1 MNEEQQMCQVP
12 VQDFFIGE
20 GQPLTLMSGPCVIE
34 SEERVLESAEAIKY
48 ICEKLGIQYIF
59 KASYDKA
66 NRSSIHSFRGPGIE
80 EGLRILEKVK
90 SEFDVPV
97 VTDVHSPEQATM
109 AGEVCDVIQIP
120 AFLCRQT
127 DLLVAA
133 AETGRV
139 ISVKKGQFMAP
150 WDMGNVVEKI
160 RASGNEKI
168 ILVDRGASFGYNN
181 LVSDMRAIPIM
192 QGFGVPVCFDATHSV
207 QLPGGLGDHSGGQRE
222 FIGVLARSA
231 VAAGANCL
239 FMESHPDPSVAKS
252 DAASQVPLEELPGVL
267 EDVIRIYNVLH
278 GEDG

>member
-1 MNEEQQMCQVP
+1 MNQNLIKNVK
-12 VQDFFIGE
+12 VKDFSIGDDE
-20 GQPLTLMSGPCVIE
+20 PLALMSGPCVIE
-34 SEERVLESAEAIKY
+34 SEERSMKTAESIKY
-48 ICEKLGIQYIF
+48 ICEKLGINYIF
-59 KASYDKA
+59 KSSYDKA
-66 NRSSIHSFRGPGIE
+66 NRSSIHSYRGPGID

-90 SEFDVPV
+90 KELDLPV

-133 AETGRV
+133 AKTGRV

-160 RASGNEKI
+160 RESGNDQV

-239 FMESHPDPSVAKS
+239 FMESHPDPSEAKS

-267 EDVIRIYNVLH
+267 EDVLRIYHALNN
-278 GEDG
+278 EE